1 MFLCVSASLREMIFR
16 SLRITRATGVPM
28 NRITALACAGLLL
41 CACAKAGGRSAA
53 AESDSAAAAPAAPA
67 APTGMMGTP
76 DYARQGVDSS
86 NAAQQQR
93 LDQVNELSDQA
104 SGTKQP

>member
-1 MFLCVSASLREMIFR
+1 MKRASL
-16 SLRITRATGVPM
+16 AAV
-28 NRITALACAGLLL
+28 ACAALL
-41 CACAKAGGRSAA
+41 CACAKDGDRSAA
-53 AESDSAAAAPAAPA
+53 AASDSAAIAPAAPS
-67 APTGMMGTP
+67 GMLGTP

-104 SGTKQP
+104 GGARQP

>member
-1 MFLCVSASLREMIFR
+1 
-16 SLRITRATGVPM
+16 M
-28 NRITALACAGLLL
+28 NRTSLTALACAALL
-41 CACAKAGGRSAA
+41 CACARDGGRSAA
-53 AESDSAAAAPAAPA
+53 AASDSAASAAAAPPPAATAPA

-76 DYARQGVDSS
+76 AYARQGVDSA

>member
-1 MFLCVSASLREMIFR
+1 
-16 SLRITRATGVPM
+16 M
-28 NRITALACAGLLL
+28 NRVALAALLTL
-41 CACAKAGGRSAA
+41 CACAKDGGRSAA
-53 AESDSAAAAPAAPA
+53 VESDSAANAAAAEVPAAPAPA

-76 DYARQGVDSS
+76 AYARQGVDSS

-104 SGTKQP
+104 SGAKQP